1 MWVAHGDRAIIKG
14 EDGSLEMV
22 RPARVPPKSAFRIID
37 AISGGSS
44 LVTACKRYCV
54 PLEKFRR
61 WIRTYPQ
68 LEPALEEARRSLA
81 EYCAYG
87 ALEIADDLS
96 IETSRAKLM
105 VDTRITL
112 SERLMPHL
120 FGKREKQEVTVT
132 IGIAEQIQN
141 GFNRLHGRE
150 QEKAGSPEKAIDG
163 EFTESDEDDDTETGG
178 DASDTDGDD
187 EDGDNDDRA

>member
-1 MWVAHGDRAIIKG
+1 MWVTHSDMAIIKG

-22 RPARVPPKSAFRIID
+22 RPARLPPKSAFRIID

-96 IETSRAKLM
+96 IETARARLM

-141 GFNRLHGRE
+141 GFNRLHGRD
-150 QEKAGSPEKAIDG
+150 QEKAGAPEKVIDG
-163 EFTESDEDDDTETGG
+163 EFTESDEDDDTDAG
-178 DASDTDGDD
+178 DGDTDD
-187 EDGDNDDRA
+187 EDGDSDDRA